1 MSKRRRVAL
10 LLADDSPLVL
20 QILLRAC
27 ENDAEIEVV
36 GTAENGEVAIAL
48 TKARRPDVIVMD
60 ANMPT
65 MDGLRATERIMNE
78 CPTPIL
84 VITADAG
91 QSSAESTRRALSAG
105 ALALRLKP
113 SLSSEAGLRDLFS
126 EVKLLAT
133 IKVVRHLRGSKEPTA
148 SEEAPPSH
156 SITPRMVSKARCVG
170 IVSSTGGPAVLQRLF
185 QRLPKTFPL
194 PVVVLQHINQEFAKA
209 FVDWLSQSSALPI
222 RMAKAGDI
230 IQGGTVL
237 CCPPD
242 AHLKVNANG
251 GVTLSKSEPID
262 GHRPSGTVLL
272 RSLAESMGGGAVGVL
287 LSGMGSDGANGLAD
301 IYQKGGMTVAQN
313 AASSVVHGMPGAA
326 IRLGVVRQIVDAEAL
341 PSFLS
346 SLD

>member
-1 MSKRRRVAL
+1 MTKRRVAL

-27 ENDAEIEVV
+27 EDDPEIEVV

-48 TKARRPDVIVMD
+48 TKARRPNVIVMD

-65 MDGLRATERIMNE
+65 MDGLRATERIMKE

-91 QSSAESTRRALSAG
+91 QSSVESTRRALSAG

-113 SLSSEAGLRDLFS
+113 SLSSEAGLRDLFA

-133 IKVVRHLRGSKEPTA
+133 IKVVRHLRGPKEPTLA
-148 SEEAPPSH
+148 EETTPSH
-156 SITPRMVSKARCVG
+156 SALLQSVSKARCVG

-209 FVDWLSQSSALPI
+209 FVDWLSQSSSLSI
-222 RMAKAGDI
+222 RMARAGDT
-230 IQGGTVL
+230 IQSGTVL

-242 AHLKVNANG
+242 VHLRVSASG
-251 GVTLSKSEPID
+251 TIVLSKSEPID

-272 RSLAESMGGGAVGVL
+272 RSLADSMGNGAVGVL
-287 LSGMGSDGANGLAD
+287 LSGMGSDGAQGLAD
-301 IYQKGGMTVAQN
+301 IYRKGGMTVAQN

-326 IRLGVVRQIVDAEAL
+326 IRLGVVRHIVDAEAL

-346 SLD
+346 ALD